1 MTTSL
6 AVLGS
11 TGSIGT
17 QALDIA
23 RDNPEMFKVAS
34 LGASSSVQTLAR
46 QAQEFRPD
54 AVALADESAA
64 SELSQHLP
72 AGVELLTGP
81 EANAE
86 AAVAAETVI
95 NGIVGFDGLPVTLAA
110 LESGRRLALANK
122 ESLIAAGPLV
132 QRVRATPGA
141 ELLPVDS
148 EHCAIH
154 QCLRANSGENSASRT
169 SNPDQISRIVL
180 TASGGPFRGRTRAEL
195 TDATIEDALAHPT
208 WSMGPKITVDS
219 STLMNKGLEVIEA
232 HELFGLDY
240 SRVEVVVHP
249 QSIVHSMVE
258 FIDGATV
265 AQLSLPDMRLCI
277 GYAISYPER
286 LPQAFGRID
295 WQQLERLEFEMPDTE
310 AFPCLSLAYEAG
322 RRGETAPAALNAAN
336 EVAVQAFLDSEI
348 SWLQISEV
356 IESAL
361 ESHDDAPADSVEAV
375 LEADRTARLNA
386 SEQVDRA
393 RDRGR
398 VSDRLSAKQI
408 VGAVAQGAGR

>member
-1 MTTSL
+1 M
-6 AVLGS
+6 
-11 TGSIGT
+11 
-17 QALDIA
+17 DIA
-23 RDNPEMFKVAS
+23 RDNPEIFRIAS
-34 LGASSSVQTLAR
+34 LGASSSVETLAR
-46 QAQEFRPD
+46 QAEEFRPD
-54 AVALADESAA
+54 VVALADESGA
-64 SELSQHLP
+64 SELSQLLP

-86 AAVAAETVI
+86 AAVVAETVI
-95 NGIVGFDGLPVTLAA
+95 NGIVGFDGLPVTLAT

-132 QRVRATPGA
+132 QRVRSTPGA

-154 QCLRANSGENSASRT
+154 QCLRANSGDDSAFRISD
-169 SNPDQISRIVL
+169 PDQISRIVL

-195 TDATIEDALAHPT
+195 ADATIEDALAHPT

-258 FIDGATV
+258 FVDGATV

-277 GYAISYPER
+277 GYAISYPAR

-348 SWLQISEV
+348 SWLEISEV
-356 IESAL
+356 IEAAL

-375 LEADRTARLNA
+375 LEADRAARLNA
-386 SEQVDRA
+386 VEQVAQARA
-393 RDRGR
+393 RG
-398 VSDRLSAKQI
+398 Q
-408 VGAVAQGAGR
+408 